1 MFYHPITNCLFQQ
14 TQSEISFY
22 KPITRQNR
30 TSTPIFVNVQ
40 YRVDTDPSFASMT
53 PIDAVF
59 TREGIQLVAPSDIN
73 SHNESHN
80 QDTSSLSKRFQALDP
95 ALQRLCGHFSF
106 PPDDGITLLRRIQN
120 NGNPLFGSS
129 NASVRHLSFTHA
141 WTITSG
147 DISDLQNPL
156 LCISGHGPT
165 DGCPNSISSTRGELQ
180 GQTAMAIISDLFL
193 THNSSNAS
201 ISLICDNKGAIQR
214 CSNPPTG
221 NLHHHRQPNMDIL
234 LQHHTVKRRR
244 KISYQWVKAHQ
255 DTKKWESLDDLI
267 SLNLDRDATYN
278 I

>member
-129 NASVRHLSFTHA
+129 DASVRHSSFTHA
-141 WTITSG
+141 WSITSG

-165 DGCPNSISSTRGELQ
+165 DGSPNSISSTRG
-180 GQTAMAIISDLFL
+180 APR
-193 THNSSNAS
+193 SNCHGNHIRS
-201 ISLICDNKGAIQR
+201 I
-214 CSNPPTG
+214 
-221 NLHHHRQPNMDIL
+221 PN
-234 LQHHTVKRRR
+234 T
-244 KISYQWVKAHQ
+244 
-255 DTKKWESLDDLI
+255 
-267 SLNLDRDATYN
+267 
-278 I
+278 